1 MNSAMDV
8 IITSIGEVLSL
19 LIIINALL
27 SFALAPDHPIRQATG
42 RVLEPIYAPIRRVI
56 PPAGMFDFT
65 PIIVLILIQLL
76 VMVLTSIF

>member
-8 IITSIGEVLSL
+8 IITSIGEVFSL

-27 SFALAPDHPIRQATG
+27 SFVLAPDHPIRQATG
-42 RVLEPIYAPIRRVI
+42 RVLEPIYAPIRRII